1 MSEQEV
7 ADLKTRVAVLE
18 TKNDAAEVR
27 LNSLEIDVGKKF
39 DRLEAKLDLVLQAA
53 ARGRP
58 TWAVALA
65 ISGLMTIVTGLIVYL
80 VTH

>member
-1 MSEQEV
+1 MNEQE
-7 ADLKTRVAVLE
+7 DLRTRVAVLE
-18 TKNDAAEVR
+18 TKNEAQEAR

-39 DRLEAKLDLVLQAA
+39 DRLEAKLDEVLEA

-58 TWAVALA
+58 TWAVTIT
-65 ISGLMTIVTGLIVYL
+65 ISGLMTVVTGLIVYV